1 MNITFDVETAG
12 AAVNSAASQ
21 GSTTAV
27 ARSAVQAA
35 APSVSLTV
43 SSGRSSFALHV
54 VRWSRQG
61 WLTLRDAQPGLL
73 LAWLVI
79 ATVVLWA
86 LAPGLFT
93 SYNPVQ
99 GTAGQHLHA
108 PGASHWLGTDGLGRD
123 LYSRVVHGAMHSL
136 SGAFLAVTVGLL
148 LGSAIGLVAG
158 SVGGLVEDIL
168 MRVVDVLL
176 AVPSLLLSLSIIII
190 LGFGTLNAA
199 LAVGVASVAGFARL
213 VRSEVVRVRR
223 AEYVEAAFGS
233 GGRFRSVLRRHV
245 LPNSMTSVI
254 AMAALQF
261 GTAILSISTLGFLGY
276 GAPPPTP
283 EWGLLIAEG
292 RNYISTGWWLTTV
305 PGLVVVAVVLSANR
319 ISISL
324 SKGRR

>member
-1 MNITFDVETAG
+1 MSTILEP
-12 AAVNSAASQ
+12 SSHASRVTHL
-21 GSTTAV
+21 SLRHRIASM
-27 ARSAVQAA
+27 ARGGLLWR
-35 APSVSLTV
+35 SL
-43 SSGRSSFALHV
+43 RH
-54 VRWSRQG
+54 
-61 WLTLRDAQPGLL
+61 AQPGLI

-79 ATVVLWA
+79 ATVSLWA

-93 SYNPVQ
+93 SYSPVQ
-99 GTAGQHLHA
+99 GTSGQHLLA
-108 PGASHWLGTDGLGRD
+108 PGASHLLGTDGLGRD
-123 LYSRVVHGAMHSL
+123 LYARVVHGAVHSL

-148 LGSAIGLVAG
+148 LGTLLGLVAG
-158 SVGGLVEDIL
+158 SVGGLVEDIV
-168 MRVVDVLL
+168 MRIVDVLL

-223 AEYVEAAFGS
+223 ADYVEAAFGS
-233 GGRFRSVLRRHV
+233 GGRFRSVLWRHV
-245 LPNSMTSVI
+245 LPNSMTSVV

-292 RNYISTGWWLTTV
+292 RNYIATGWWLTTV

-319 ISISL
+319 ISVAL
-324 SKGRR
+324 AKGRR